1 MIEPKLDRKFVEET
15 LSNKAEELEKIL
27 WGSSPYKDFG
37 DLSGF
42 LENVF
47 GSLSMTA
54 ALALYCLENK
64 LGHDFYERANA
75 YLYSDSGSGS
85 GSDSK

>member
-1 MIEPKLDRKFVEET
+1 MTEPKLDRKFVEET
-15 LSNKAEELEKIL
+15 LSKKAEELEKSV

-54 ALALYCLENK
+54 TLALYCLENE
-64 LGHDFYERANA
+64 LGQDFYERANA
-75 YLYSDSGSGS
+75 YLYSGSGS
-85 GSDSK
+85 ESE